1 MLIWLKNQRMVRY
14 RTFQLR
20 FTDADTCRDFPASY
34 RAIAFEL
41 MRRNCKK
48 EYLEAMIR
56 LAEHDE
62 IRAEEEFEKNRFEL
76 LQLEKEGKVLL
87 KHNAAYYGYNKDGTR
102 GRYMLPNAPSYEE
115 LDREAQKELQE
126 WREAMFFLTPSQNGF
141 SSNSN
146 FFLFV
151 FLTFRESFSEKFDN
165 FRCEISGYWRI

>member
-1 MLIWLKNQRMVRY
+1 MVRY

-76 LQLEKEGKVLL
+76 LQLEKEGKVLRSEVNSEL
-87 KHNAAYYGYNKDGTR
+87 NFPPNFDGLVL
-102 GRYMLPNAPSYEE
+102 GCIDA
-115 LDREAQKELQE
+115 DFCK
-126 WREAMFFLTPSQNGF
+126 
-141 SSNSN
+141 
-146 FFLFV
+146 
-151 FLTFRESFSEKFDN
+151 
-165 FRCEISGYWRI
+165 